1 MSTVYTNSTYATST
15 DYEAFRGRHAV
26 LAIDSNDSLHL
37 SWGVKIDDE
46 MVIHYSTNQSGTWSD
61 ALVDRYDNSDSAKIT
76 DSILV
81 DSNDNVHLL
90 HHKSQRYNVF
100 EYTGAI
106 THYTQ
111 ENGIWTNST
120 AYHSKCAHG
129 SSSRPAADC
138 EIEAVIDSND
148 VIHIAYEVEVINTAT
163 QHSSA
168 LTKVQ
173 YSNNANG
180 YFSPGVDVY
189 PARNVAEHAC
199 SLQR

>member
-1 MSTVYTNSTYATST
+1 
-15 DYEAFRGRHAV
+15 
-26 LAIDSNDSLHL
+26 
-37 SWGVKIDDE
+37 
-46 MVIHYSTNQSGTWSD
+46 MVIHYSSNQSGNWSD
-61 ALVDRYDNSDSAKIT
+61 TVVDRYDSNADLIT

-90 HHKSQRYNVF
+90 HHRSSGYNNY
-100 EYTGAI
+100 EGPI

-111 ENGIWTNST
+111 ENGTWTNST
-120 AYHSKCAHG
+120 AYHLKCGHG
-129 SSSRPAADC
+129 STRPAADC

-148 VIHIAYEVEVINTAT
+148 VIHIAYEVEEKNTAT
-163 QHSSA
+163 QWTSA

-189 PARNVAEHAC
+189 PARNVAEM
-199 SLQR
+199 QKVYIII